1 LNALLTRRG
10 PPIDN
15 NGARKQGLSR
25 FAMTKIFI
33 VDDHP
38 IVCDVLASMFEGNP
52 AFEVVGRAS
61 SIQGTLAAV
70 ERCGPD
76 LMLIDLSLED
86 GSGIHLVRA
95 LRLRGVA
102 ARVLV
107 VTGIQSGVVAAEAF
121 SAGVAGY
128 VLKEQ
133 STTELLTAIDAVA
146 GGGTY
151 VAPGL
156 AGSWSAPLLN

>member
-1 LNALLTRRG
+1 M
-10 PPIDN
+10 I
-15 NGARKQGLSR
+15 
-25 FAMTKIFI
+25 KIFI

-38 IVCDVLASMFEGNP
+38 IVCDALASMFDGNP
-52 AFEVVGRAS
+52 AFEVIGRAS
-61 SIQGTLAAV
+61 SIRGTLAAV
-70 ERCGPD
+70 ERCDPD
-76 LMLIDLSLED
+76 LMLVDLSLED
-86 GSGIHLVRA
+86 GNGLHLVRA
-95 LRLRGVA
+95 LRVRGVD

-107 VTGIQSGVVAAEAF
+107 VTGVQSRVAAAEAF

-151 VAPGL
+151 LAPGL
-156 AGSWSAPLLN
+156 AGSWTDRLLN

>member
-1 LNALLTRRG
+1 MDTSLASKSPMT
-10 PPIDN
+10 
-15 NGARKQGLSR
+15 
-25 FAMTKIFI
+25 TKIFI

-38 IVCDVLASMFEGNP
+38 IVCDVLAAMFHGNP
-52 AFEVVGRAS
+52 AFEVVGVAS
-61 SIQGTLAAV
+61 SIRGTLAAV
-70 ERCGPD
+70 ERCDPD

-95 LRLRGVA
+95 LRVLGVD

-107 VTGIQSGVVAAEAF
+107 VTGTQSRIVAAEAF

-133 STTELLTAIDAVA
+133 STKDLLTAIDAVA

-151 VAPGL
+151 VSPGV
-156 AGSWSAPLLN
+156 ASSWSAHLLN

>member
-1 LNALLTRRG
+1 MTTR
-10 PPIDN
+10 
-15 NGARKQGLSR
+15 
-25 FAMTKIFI
+25 IFI

-38 IVCDVLASMFEGNP
+38 IVCDVLAAMFKDNP
-52 AFEVVGRAS
+52 AFEVVGMAS
-61 SIQGTLAAV
+61 SIRGTLAAV
-70 ERCGPD
+70 EECGPD

-95 LRLRGVA
+95 LRVLGVD

-107 VTGIQSGVVAAEAF
+107 VTGARSRVVAAEAF

-133 STTELLTAIDAVA
+133 STKDLLTAIDAVA

-151 VAPGL
+151 VAPSV
-156 AGSWSAPLLN
+156 ASSWAARLPQLIPG